1 MPYERRPEITINDFL
16 TFLSGEFY
24 NEFSMNFQMNLLK
37 CAFFCAR
44 PLDSSLGSRQSSIL
58 QKLRGLLRLSFNK
71 YQNKF

>member
-37 CAFFCAR
+37 CAFFLCKTV
-44 PLDSSLGSRQSSIL
+44 RQQLRKQTKLNPAKAERSFEIIL
-58 QKLRGLLRLSFNK
+58 Q
-71 YQNKF
+71 